1 MFGTGTR
8 SLVAACALFIG
19 LAQALAAPAD
29 PTLADL
35 DAADREI
42 LLGVRHDLSRWS
54 TDREHM
60 ADIRA
65 RIDGLKVR
73 YPKAY
78 AVRLID
84 SERQLFEYS
93 SALGFRKGGMS
104 YIPVF
109 LDLHREAPGDAR
121 PLYMAAIGYIHTG
134 DYAGGKPWLDKAA
147 TLAPDD
153 PWVDLAQA
161 LWHGN
166 QLLRPDAVAAA
177 HKALRKSKGDALAM
191 AVAVQRIA
199 HHGGIADQATVTA
212 IVDTMLEVEP
222 DVAIL
227 TDALGLLIERYT
239 SNQGQLAAAFDL
251 AGRLDRS
258 PNHDAELK
266 LQLVRTAAFVRDRT
280 GDPEGAAAFDG
291 RLTELVEIES
301 VAERA
306 RTLQLNIA
314 LGDGDIERAKALV
327 EQGKTAKMRRPWVG
341 WALGAVYKAQRM
353 HKKVVE
359 TYEEYDLPADDTSM
373 ESRAMTGGRE
383 EAKLYHAQM
392 VENEPTNPLR
402 LADYAGFLFH
412 FFGDYEQTIYHGSK
426 AYEMLPDPLLGQR
439 LASAYLARAAHLLEF
454 GNESDARAAYRQA
467 VAYRLD
473 KTYVQQICYPLCE
486 EIGLALDE
494 FRETD
499 L

>member
-8 SLVAACALFIG
+8 SLVAALALFVG
-19 LAQALAAPAD
+19 LAQAFAVPAD
-29 PTLADL
+29 PTLAEL
-35 DAADREI
+35 DGADREI
-42 LLGVRHDLSRWS
+42 LLGVRHDLWRWS

-65 RIDGLKVR
+65 RIHGLKKR
-73 YPKAY
+73 YPAAY

-84 SERQLFEYS
+84 FERQLFEYS
-93 SALGFRKGGMS
+93 SAMGFRKGGMS

-109 LDLHREAPGDAR
+109 LELHREAPGDAR
-121 PLYMAAIGYIHTG
+121 PLYMAAIGYIHTR
-134 DYAGGKPWLDKAA
+134 DYDGAKPWLDKAA
-147 TLAPDD
+147 ALASDD

-166 QLLRPDAVAAA
+166 QFQRPEAVTAA

-191 AVAVQRIA
+191 SVAVQRIA
-199 HHGGIADQATVTA
+199 HHGGIADQAAVTA

-222 DVAIL
+222 DVAVL
-227 TDALGLLIERYT
+227 TDALGLLIERYV
-239 SNQGQLAAAFDL
+239 SNQGQLATAFDL
-251 AGRLDRS
+251 AGRLDRL
-258 PNHDAELK
+258 PNRDAELQ
-266 LQLVRTAAFVRDRT
+266 LQLVRTAAFVRDPQ
-280 GDPEGAAAFDG
+280 GDPEGAAAFDSS
-291 RLTELVEIES
+291 LAELVEIGS

-327 EQGKTAKMRRPWVG
+327 EQGKTAQMRRPWVG

-359 TYEEYDLPADDTSM
+359 TYEEYDLPADDTSI
-373 ESRAMTGGRE
+373 ESMAMTGGRE

-392 VENEPTNPLR
+392 VENEPTNPHR
-402 LADYAGFLFH
+402 MADYAGFLFH
-412 FFGDYEQTIYHGSK
+412 FFGDYEQTIYHGSR
-426 AYEMLPDPLLGQR
+426 AYEIMPDPLLGQR

-454 GNESDARAAYRQA
+454 GNESDARVAYRQA
-467 VAYRLD
+467 VSYHLD
-473 KTYVQQICYPLCE
+473 KTYMQQICYPLCE
-486 EIGLALDE
+486 EIGRALDE